1 MKGRG
6 PRPRPP
12 GLDVTA
18 GLSPRQS
25 LGWGLPHTR
34 EETSDSWLWRQ
45 PQNGLCPPYPLPTPF
60 STHSSSPLRPSCK
73 LKKRKKSLL
82 PFSDVISSR
91 CSLPKNQKMKVGRDV
106 SASICLDP
114 GRPDPRPRQTP
125 GASRPRQVKG
135 SARLRAQLRPLA
147 GLGCHQTSCP
157 QNGRVA
163 QGTCLTPLR
172 GCETCRSFYRS
183 GPSLPIC
190 RKGVVSASQGP
201 CEESPGPPGVKRSR
215 AVHTACP
222 PQPPRSSRPVPSPAA
237 RAGRHARHI
246 WAVNAARPPGPHSP
260 LATDF
265 GTAVPSPRPAVAVA
279 PTAGRRSGEVVSLP
293 GTGPVPVG

>member
-1 MKGRG
+1 M
-6 PRPRPP
+6 
-12 GLDVTA
+12 
-18 GLSPRQS
+18 
-25 LGWGLPHTR
+25 
-34 EETSDSWLWRQ
+34 
-45 PQNGLCPPYPLPTPF
+45 
-60 STHSSSPLRPSCK
+60 
-73 LKKRKKSLL
+73 
-82 PFSDVISSR
+82 

-114 GRPDPRPRQTP
+114 GRPDPRRRQTP
-125 GASRPRQVKG
+125 GASRLLQVKG

-172 GCETCRSFYRS
+172 GCETCRSLYRS

-190 RKGVVSASQGP
+190 RKGAVSASRGP
-201 CEESPGPPGVKRSR
+201 CEESPGPPRGQAVKGCAHS
-215 AVHTACP
+215 VPPTA
-222 PQPPRSSRPVPSPAA
+222 PQELLPRPLPH
-237 RAGRHARHI
+237 GEG
-246 WAVNAARPPGPHSP
+246 RPPCQAHLGCECSTPARTPQP
-260 LATDF
+260 LATDL

-279 PTAGRRSGEVVSLP
+279 PTAGRHGGEVVSLP